1 MITLFIILA
10 CVFIYY
16 VVKAQTAQ
24 EKKVDVVDNFQR
36 NNAID
41 NLPAIRYVFPD
52 RSRLE
57 KVLTIGDDPLAV
69 FSYSDTYIFVKY
81 KDGKGF
87 TAHLDQ
93 IDVLFRF
100 DPATNSRFAQITFQ
114 KNIFTITEWRDSTI
128 SEYEWDKIFDVLQCA
143 KITHQRDLLTKE
155 SRENAVRAYQTS
167 RIVQRTMRRF

>member
-36 NNAID
+36 NNATRT
-41 NLPAIRYVFPD
+41 LQPIRYIFPE
-52 RSRLE
+52 RSKLE
-57 KVLTIGDDPLAV
+57 NVLIGDDPLAV
-69 FSYSDTYIFVKY
+69 FSYTDNYVFVKY

-100 DPATNSRFAQITFQ
+100 YPASNSRFAQITFQ

-128 SEYEWDKIFDVLQCA
+128 SEYEWDKIHYVVQYA
-143 KITHQRDLLTKE
+143 NITPQLDLLTKE

>member
-24 EKKVDVVDNFQR
+24 EKKVDIVDNFQR
-36 NNAID
+36 NNATRT
-41 NLPAIRYVFPD
+41 LQPIRYIFPE
-52 RSRLE
+52 RSKLE
-57 KVLTIGDDPLAV
+57 NVLIGDDPLAV
-69 FSYSDTYIFVKY
+69 FSYTDNYVFVKY

-100 DPATNSRFAQITFQ
+100 YPASNSRFAQITFQ